1 MSLFREVTGVV
12 SRAVDDDSDYEEE
25 SEEHNFNIER

>member
-25 SEEHNFNIER
+25 SEERNFNIER